1 MAGAAALHRL
11 EPVGWMAAV
20 VAWFAAMT
28 LAAPGALWPAR
39 GGERAAPEGL
49 PPGYAARWRPPW
61 AGAEAATAPY
71 IMRGQRAIND
81 SRQLHDTAKPIED
94 ADLAVALERER
105 GRAAPPLLSRTSLLA
120 RPPLLAV
127 ALAPSGGEVAWLQRE
142 ATGVDLWKRP
152 LDGALGERGE
162 AVRLL
167 RRVEA
172 SALDWSHDG
181 KWLFLRSSRRVV
193 AVAMAGQAG
202 SGVLVRLDGK
212 RASQFVG
219 VDPSHPA
226 AVWLRRDGE
235 GWRRVGPGVDEPL
248 VVEQRPVLDVSVD
261 ASGKPALLRLA
272 APEHQA
278 IVRVHDG
285 AEVARCALATRC
297 SLLPRT
303 GQRAGWMLSDLDGDR
318 QELIALPLSGE
329 RTAWPATPPP
339 SPPPS
344 PPSPPPPAARPSLSA
359 PRTAASLPAP
369 PVELTSVSLDPAD
382 GSPRLGRRGREL
394 VALEASLAPAVAA
407 LRRQLPEGE
416 LRVELAA
423 GGWLVRQSVD
433 TSRAERLHLF
443 SPQSGALRPLA
454 LAPSP
459 PPWDAPDE
467 AALAHKLPVR
477 WPASDGRWLFG
488 YLTVPPGRDL
498 ATAPLVIRAH
508 GGPWSATDAGYDAA
522 TQLLANRGALV
533 FEPNFR
539 GSTGMGRDYLLAAG
553 SDFGNGRVQRDIL
566 EGARW
571 LLDRGLGDAAKVL
584 AFGASFGGYSALL
597 AATHEPALV
606 RAAVAVAPPTDFG
619 RTLADATRQGETPWH
634 DSGFSLLATLR
645 ALGIDPHDA
654 AQRERLY
661 RQSPLGA
668 AAALQRPVLLLAGG
682 RDDRVSLRGV
692 IHYAAT
698 LAALGKDV
706 SLFVDAEAGHTLE
719 DPLLREAVLYLLE
732 LTLHR
737 EAGAPPPA
745 PPRGEVAELLQS
757 RFRLVGPSL
766 QRAGAPPQPAQQPRP
781 PQPSAPPR

>member
-1 MAGAAALHRL
+1 M
-11 EPVGWMAAV
+11 
-20 VAWFAAMT
+20 
-28 LAAPGALWPAR
+28 
-39 GGERAAPEGL
+39 
-49 PPGYAARWRPPW
+49 
-61 AGAEAATAPY
+61 
-71 IMRGQRAIND
+71 
-81 SRQLHDTAKPIED
+81 
-94 ADLAVALERER
+94 
-105 GRAAPPLLSRTSLLA
+105 
-120 RPPLLAV
+120 
-127 ALAPSGGEVAWLQRE
+127 
-142 ATGVDLWKRP
+142 
-152 LDGALGERGE
+152 
-162 AVRLL
+162 
-167 RRVEA
+167 
-172 SALDWSHDG
+172 
-181 KWLFLRSSRRVV
+181 
-193 AVAMAGQAG
+193 
-202 SGVLVRLDGK
+202 
-212 RASQFVG
+212 
-219 VDPSHPA
+219 
-226 AVWLRRDGE
+226 
-235 GWRRVGPGVDEPL
+235 
-248 VVEQRPVLDVSVD
+248 
-261 ASGKPALLRLA
+261 
-272 APEHQA
+272 
-278 IVRVHDG
+278 
-285 AEVARCALATRC
+285 
-297 SLLPRT
+297 
-303 GQRAGWMLSDLDGDR
+303 
-318 QELIALPLSGE
+318 
-329 RTAWPATPPP
+329 
-339 SPPPS
+339 
-344 PPSPPPPAARPSLSA
+344 SA

-382 GSPRLGRRGREL
+382 GAARLGRLGREL
-394 VALEASLAPAVAA
+394 VALDASLAPAVAA
-407 LRRQLPEGE
+407 LRRQLPDGE
-416 LRVELAA
+416 LRVDLAA
-423 GGWLVRQSVD
+423 GRWLVRQSVD
-433 TSRAERLHLF
+433 TSRAERLYLF
-443 SPQSGALRPLA
+443 SPESGALRPLA

-571 LLDRGLGDAAKVL
+571 LLDRGLGDASKVL

-634 DSGFSLLATLR
+634 DSGFSLLGTLR

-781 PQPSAPPR
+781 PPPSAPPR

>member
-1 MAGAAALHRL
+1 M
-11 EPVGWMAAV
+11 
-20 VAWFAAMT
+20 
-28 LAAPGALWPAR
+28 
-39 GGERAAPEGL
+39 
-49 PPGYAARWRPPW
+49 
-61 AGAEAATAPY
+61 
-71 IMRGQRAIND
+71 
-81 SRQLHDTAKPIED
+81 
-94 ADLAVALERER
+94 
-105 GRAAPPLLSRTSLLA
+105 
-120 RPPLLAV
+120 
-127 ALAPSGGEVAWLQRE
+127 
-142 ATGVDLWKRP
+142 
-152 LDGALGERGE
+152 
-162 AVRLL
+162 
-167 RRVEA
+167 
-172 SALDWSHDG
+172 
-181 KWLFLRSSRRVV
+181 
-193 AVAMAGQAG
+193 
-202 SGVLVRLDGK
+202 
-212 RASQFVG
+212 
-219 VDPSHPA
+219 
-226 AVWLRRDGE
+226 
-235 GWRRVGPGVDEPL
+235 
-248 VVEQRPVLDVSVD
+248 
-261 ASGKPALLRLA
+261 
-272 APEHQA
+272 
-278 IVRVHDG
+278 
-285 AEVARCALATRC
+285 
-297 SLLPRT
+297 
-303 GQRAGWMLSDLDGDR
+303 
-318 QELIALPLSGE
+318 
-329 RTAWPATPPP
+329 
-339 SPPPS
+339 
-344 PPSPPPPAARPSLSA
+344 
-359 PRTAASLPAP
+359 
-369 PVELTSVSLDPAD
+369 
-382 GSPRLGRRGREL
+382 
-394 VALEASLAPAVAA
+394 AA

-423 GGWLVRQSVD
+423 GRWLVRQSVD

-508 GGPWSATDAGYDAA
+508 GGPWSATDASYDAA

-571 LLDRGLGDAAKVL
+571 LLDRGLGDPSKVL

-619 RTLADATRQGETPWH
+619 RVLADATRQGETPWH
-634 DSGFSLLATLR
+634 DSGFSLLSTLR
-645 ALGIDPHDA
+645 ALGIDPHDPQ
-654 AQRERLY
+654 QRERLH

-706 SLFVDAEAGHTLE
+706 SLFVDAEAGHTLD

-732 LTLHR
+732 LTLHH
-737 EAGAPPPA
+737 EAGTPPPA
-745 PPRGEVAELLQS
+745 PPQGEVAEILRS

-766 QRAGAPPQPAQQPRP
+766 QRASEPPQP
-781 PQPSAPPR
+781 PQPSPPPR